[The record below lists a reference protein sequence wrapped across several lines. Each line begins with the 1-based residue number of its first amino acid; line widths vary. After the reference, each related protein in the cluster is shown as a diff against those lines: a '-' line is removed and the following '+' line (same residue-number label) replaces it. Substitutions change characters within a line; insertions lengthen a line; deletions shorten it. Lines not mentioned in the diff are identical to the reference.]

1 MRRYCGRPG
10 CSAVAAVTFSFD
22 ATARVVWL
30 DDLASGTAR
39 AGDLCTRH
47 ADALVPPQ
55 GWSRVDRRVPPVAVV
70 PPSSVAQ
77 IDLAARANSTCGT
90 AAVVAVETDELL
102 PHREPKRK
110 RKRAQRWSD
119 VPSLFDD
126 PTAAPPVTA
135 DAPVLELVDPL
146 EVDAVQVDAVQVD
159 AAQVDPTAM
168 LDDESIDPPER
179 IDSPEG
185 QSPERIASPDLDVV
199 EASSIDE
206 PVTAWEPRFDVDD
219 LGGLLDAKSPLLSR
233 AFRAAKTA
241 ETDDPSTPDDDD
253 EVF

>member
-1 MRRYCGRPG
+1 
-10 CSAVAAVTFSFD
+10 VTFSFD

-30 DDLASGTAR
+30 DDLATGAAR

-55 GWSRVDRRVPPVAVV
+55 GWSRVDRRIPVA
-70 PPSSVAQ
+70 PAPEPSPVAP
-77 IDLAARANSTCGT
+77 IDLSTRPHPAGT
-90 AAVVAVETDELL
+90 VVAVETDELL

-110 RKRAQRWSD
+110 RKRPQRWSD

-126 PTAAPPVTA
+126 PTAAPPMTA
-135 DAPVLELVDPL
+135 EPPILELVDPVPVTTAPSTGGGKATGEPVASAPASGGGTTENTDL
-146 EVDAVQVDAVQVD
+146 EAPDVGE
-159 AAQVDPTAM
+159 PRTAPV
-168 LDDESIDPPER
+168 DES
-179 IDSPEG
+179 
-185 QSPERIASPDLDVV
+185 
-199 EASSIDE
+199 
-206 PVTAWEPRFDVDD
+206 VTAWEPRFDVDD

-241 ETDDPSTPDDDD
+241 DTDNDDTHDD